1 MDVSKSLTIARRRF
15 QNGNYMLSLN
25 KYGAARKEFEVA
37 LTLFERAGSFKEM
50 AEALNNIGIILVKEG
65 LPVDAK
71 AYFERSYG
79 LKKANGVDG
88 EPLFNTLYNLVG
100 LGGALSE
107 EEFER
112 YFLEMKAIGDS
123 LGGEF
128 VDIVAREKAVYDR
141 FVEARERERLR
152 REEEAL
158 ARGSPSGA
166 LAHLKKHGLP
176 ALVRVKFILYGVA
189 VDVPEFSYEDEGAS
203 VKLLG
208 ISHADGSASMG
219 EAEFDAPYDSV
230 EEMLS
235 GAEEPALLKDAF
247 RHVKRFMEAVAM
259 VREDIGFCVG
269 LQGFEVVS
277 AAIRNAFGDS
287 FEIYTG
293 GKRGPAVNVT
303 LTGEDAMLVNMML
316 STRHSLYK
324 MLLLNAKRS
333 MSEGNYSL
341 CVVDA
346 VAGFEAFLDLLL
358 KKALPEA
365 ERKDYLSLEDPCLYE
380 RLRFFKKLIGRA
392 GDQDSLE
399 HCLGDAGREL
409 DDALACYGD
418 IMSNGNK
425 TIGACEAAKAL
436 EAVKSAIY
444 NLKSRYEV

>member
-25 KYGAARKEFEVA
+25 KYGAAKKEFEVA

-88 EPLFNTLYNLVG
+88 ETLFNTLYNLVG

-107 EEFER
+107 EEYER

-128 VDIVAREKAVYDR
+128 VDIVAMEKAAYDR

-158 ARGSPSGA
+158 ARGSTSGA
-166 LAHLKKHGLP
+166 LAHLKKHSLP
-176 ALVRVKFILYGVA
+176 ALVRVKFILNGVA

-219 EAEFDAPYDSV
+219 EVEFDAPYDSV

-293 GKRGPAVNVT
+293 EKRGLAVST
-303 LTGEDAMLVNMML
+303 LAEEDAMLVNMML
-316 STRHSLYK
+316 STRHPLYK

-346 VAGFEAFLDLLL
+346 VAGFEVFLDLLL

-365 ERKDYLSLEDPCLYE
+365 DRKEYLSLEDPCLYE

-399 HCLGDAGREL
+399 HCLGDAGRGL
-409 DDALACYGD
+409 DDALAYYGD

-425 TIGACEAAKAL
+425 TIGACEAAKSL

-444 NLKSRYEV
+444 DLKSRYEV